1 MNAPGWPEK
10 GWHYRRSLASRVILL
25 TTIAVG
31 FAVALVA
38 LAVFLT
44 VRMQMQSSLD
54 QSLLDRARQ
63 AASGGAVAGRGRRSA
78 SRRGPPVR
86 PTSASSS

>member
-1 MNAPGWPEK
+1 M
-10 GWHYRRSLASRVILL
+10 ILL
-25 TTIAVG
+25 TTMAVG

-38 LAVFLT
+38 LGGFLT

-63 AASGGAVAGRGRRSA
+63 AATAAPLLDDGLDP
-78 SRRGPPVR
+78 GPVVGHSVP

>member
-1 MNAPGWPEK
+1 MESDNLPVGKNCGPPTAACVCCSLI
-10 GWHYRRSLASRVILL
+10 RRLAGDL
-25 TTIAVG
+25 
-31 FAVALVA
+31 AVALVA

-63 AASGGAVAGRGRRSA
+63 AATAAPLLDEA
-78 SRRGPPVR
+78 
-86 PTSASSS
+86 

>member
-54 QSLLDRARQ
+54 QSLLDPGDELVGRNERRVIGFG
-63 AASGGAVAGRGRRSA
+63 SGQHLVRR
-78 SRRGPPVR
+78 R
-86 PTSASSS
+86 PLL